1 MACTFL
7 LGSNH
12 GTPGETMQALYV
24 CGRNIDSH
32 FCRHLANFPLGNN
45 LFLSIYVHC
54 IMYIF
59 VQDIYFDFS
68 KGGLNVSISTI
79 KISFNRNCKEK
90 KFYTR
95 TRIRV

>member
-1 MACTFL
+1 MEPRATPSKLFVKTTIFVLLKVVIVAVTLL

-45 LFLSIYVHC
+45 LFIQY
-54 IMYIF
+54 MY
-59 VQDIYFDFS
+59 
-68 KGGLNVSISTI
+68 
-79 KISFNRNCKEK
+79 KID
-90 KFYTR
+90 
-95 TRIRV
+95 RIDL